1 MVAGC
6 WCCRC
11 LEVHMATLRV
21 FYDKWVVAIA
31 AAEDDNGDGDAN
43 LTDEEKMY
51 VLSPSL
57 SLWWCWWCWWR

>member
-1 MVAGC
+1 M
-6 WCCRC
+6 
-11 LEVHMATLRV
+11 HMATLRV

-51 VLSPSL
+51 VLSLTSIIKKLDTVAPFFSAL
-57 SLWWCWWCWWR
+57 II